1 MKIEE
6 LKVIWDLAKSIAK
19 AGLLLWVFET
29 TAFLVID
36 GWHLK
41 ATNPI
46 EIMLDD
52 CVKQMLS
59 VASFL
64 AGYVGVSMLIKLN
77 KYK

>member
-6 LKVIWDLAKSIAK
+6 LKVIWNLAKSISK

-29 TAFLVID
+29 TSFLVIE
-36 GWHLK
+36 GWHFK

-46 EIMLDD
+46 EIMLDN
-52 CVKQMLS
+52 CVKYMLS
-59 VASFL
+59 VALFL